1 MSMRGRSSLYIIW
14 TRFIESLKP
23 KNLTRKGK
31 YVANDYLGNTYYEI
45 EAGLEPYHSLHL
57 LSYV

>member
-1 MSMRGRSSLYIIW
+1 MSMRGRSSLYIIL

-31 YVANDYLGNTYYEI
+31 YVANDYLGNTYFEI
-45 EAGLEPYHSLHL
+45 EAGLQPYHHSIH
-57 LSYV
+57 